1 MKKYILF
8 YIIGGILTFIGF
20 IGIIIS
26 LTLPLA
32 IDDFSSTFGWILVL
46 VISLLFFLVIFSV
59 FLLKK
64 ANFLRINEFS
74 NKEIAENEAKFKRM
88 LDEKYSDLEKNENN
102 K

>member
-32 IDDFSSTFGWILVL
+32 IDDFTSTFGWILVL
-46 VISLLFFLVIFSV
+46 VISLLFFLVIFGV

-64 ANFLRINEFS
+64 ANFLIINEFS
-74 NKEIAENEAKFKRM
+74 NKESAENEARFKIV

>member
-32 IDDFSSTFGWILVL
+32 IDDFSPTFGWILVL
-46 VISLLFFLVIFSV
+46 VI
-59 FLLKK
+59 
-64 ANFLRINEFS
+64 
-74 NKEIAENEAKFKRM
+74 
-88 LDEKYSDLEKNENN
+88 
-102 K
+102 